1 MDKLAY
7 NLPEFCEAT
16 GIGKD
21 AAYKLVRSGEIKARK
36 VGQSWIIPR
45 RSIEEFLEGR
55 QHVSLN
61 DRPERL
67 AALGT
72 EDGGREQGR
81 ETDVDS

>member
-1 MDKLAY
+1 VTDKLAY
-7 NLPEFCEAT
+7 NLPEFCAAT

-55 QHVSLN
+55 EHVSLN

-67 AALGT
+67 AAIN
-72 EDGGREQGR
+72 
-81 ETDVDS
+81 